1 MLPTIGNLRP
11 WADPRI
17 NQINRLPMHAT
28 MFRENR
34 MSLDGEWSFNLF
46 SHPDEVGSSVLGDL
60 QPDKTV
66 LVPGNWTMQDT
77 SDLPHYTNVE
87 MPFDG
92 APPELPARITTG
104 VYRRKFVVPDGWRE
118 SQTVLCVG
126 GAESVHAVYLNG
138 EFVGYGTDS
147 RLPSEY
153 DISKF
158 LVAGENIL
166 AIVVMRYSAMS
177 YIEDQDQWWMA
188 GLHRKVFVESRKEVC
203 ISDVVCEA
211 DFDHKKKLGNLTAT
225 TEVRFLHETRP
236 GFIVRTTLL
245 SPSGKTVG
253 KTQSKVV
260 PHVAAQ
266 PYLFAGHKASFN
278 WTVKNC
284 AAWSAEAPNLY
295 LVETELTAPSGEVI
309 ETIRQR
315 IGFRRVEV
323 RDRQLLVN
331 GQPIWIFG
339 VNRHD
344 HHPDKGS
351 TVSIEDMRRDLEVM
365 RRHNILAIRGAHYPN
380 DVAFYELCDELGM
393 YVVDE
398 ANIEGHAFNT
408 SICDDARYLSA
419 FVERGA
425 RMVQRDRNHPSII
438 LWSLGNETG
447 YGANHD
453 ALAGW
458 IRRTDSSRPLHYE
471 GAIFHGDKNRISKS
485 NWVDGGLHASDV
497 VCPMYVPIDAIKK
510 YGDDGLGTRP
520 LIMCEYSHAMG
531 NSNGSL
537 ADYWQVIN
545 NTPGLQGGFIWEFK
559 DHGLRQKFGADKS
572 RLAVGGDF
580 GDQPNDRSFVADGL
594 VSSDCEPHP
603 AMHEVAWVYRP
614 ITAEAKRIK
623 GRTKIL
629 VTNRQSFVGTESY
642 VASFELLV
650 NGAVTARGKLPTW
663 KLNARSSK
671 LFALP
676 CPVAAPT
683 KSEVHLNIV
692 WRLKRDDWFAP
703 KNHCVAWDQIELQ
716 RKPRAK
722 PKSGSRGATKD
733 SVGIKNRSS
742 VSEFE
747 KLLVSPIE
755 LFLWRSPVDN
765 DGYKLMPE
773 LFEKQGTGSK
783 AMQTWHKLGLD
794 QVDAESLVDHKV
806 SREVSAD
813 GRATV
818 FTHRVVVPKTFD
830 DLPRVGVRFSLPVG
844 FDSIDW
850 FGRGPY
856 ENYPDRN
863 SGSMLGEWT
872 STPDVPPYLVP
883 QEFGLRTDMRWVEF
897 TSSKSNQRV
906 RIEVLQP
913 LSMHFSATNYSAHD
927 LFAAENECNLKPRDE
942 LIVHLD
948 VAHRGLG
955 TASCGPDVLEKYRL
969 NAGTYVF
976 AYQVTVS

>member
-46 SHPDEVGSSVLGDL
+46 SHPDEVGSAVLCEL
-60 QPDKTV
+60 RSSKNIV
-66 LVPGNWTMQDT
+66 VPGNWTMQDT

-92 APPELPARITTG
+92 APPELPARIATG

-253 KTQSKVV
+253 KSQSKVV

-344 HHPDKGS
+344 HHPDRGS

-537 ADYWQVIN
+537 ADYWQVIC

-559 DHGLRQKFGADKS
+559 DHGLRQKLTDSKT

-614 ITAEAKRIK
+614 ITSEIK
-623 GRTKIL
+623 KVSGQTKIL

-642 VASFELLV
+642 LASFELLV
-650 NGAVTARGKLPTW
+650 DGVVTASGNLPNW
-663 KLNARSSK
+663 KVTARSSK

-676 CPVAAPT
+676 YRVVAPT
-683 KSEVHLNIV
+683 KSEVHLNIF
-692 WRLKRDDWFAP
+692 WRLMRESWFAP
-703 KNHCVAWDQIELQ
+703 KSHCVAWDQLELK
-716 RKPRAK
+716 RKPKAVLKVARRNSTK
-722 PKSGSRGATKD
+722 NVDGS
-733 SVGIKNRSS
+733 
-742 VSEFE
+742 SEFE
-747 KLLVSPIE
+747 KLLVSPVE
-755 LFLWRSPVDN
+755 LFLWRAPIDN

-773 LFEKQGTGSK
+773 LFETQGTGSK
-783 AMQTWHKLGLD
+783 AMQTWRDLSLD
-794 QVDAESLVDHKV
+794 RRSAEDLVKHEMLREMRTGG
-806 SREVSAD
+806 REVD
-813 GRATV
+813 
-818 FTHRVVVPKTFD
+818 FFHRVVVPKSLD
-830 DLPRVGVRFSLPVG
+830 DLPRVGVRFSLPDG
-844 FDSIDW
+844 FDKIRW
-850 FGRGPY
+850 FGRGPF

-872 STPDVPPYLVP
+872 AKPDAPPYLVP

-897 TSSKSNQRV
+897 TSTKSNQIV
-906 RIEVLQP
+906 QIEILQP
-913 LSMHFSATNYSAHD
+913 SSMHFSATNFSAHD
-927 LFAAENECNLKPRDE
+927 LFAAENQCDLKPRKE

-955 TASCGPDVLEKYRL
+955 TASCGPDVLENYRIKS
-969 NAGTYVF
+969 GKFSF
-976 AYQVTVS
+976 AYRVTVR

>member
-1 MLPTIGNLRP
+1 MLPTIGKLRP
-11 WADPRI
+11 WADPRV
-17 NQINRLPMHAT
+17 NQINRMPMHAT
-28 MFRENR
+28 MTRENR
-34 MSLDGEWSFNLF
+34 LSLDGEWSFDLF
-46 SHPDEVGSSVLGDL
+46 AHPDEVDSAILCELRANKSIV
-60 QPDKTV
+60 
-66 LVPGNWTMQDT
+66 VPGNWTMQDT
-77 SDLPHYTNVE
+77 GDFPHYTNIQ
-87 MPFDG
+87 MPFAG
-92 APPELPARITTG
+92 SPPDLPERIATG
-104 VYRRKFVVPDGWRE
+104 VYRRSFVVRDDWRQL
-118 SQTVLCVG
+118 QTVLCVG

-158 LVAGENIL
+158 LVTGENIL
-166 AIVVMRYSAMS
+166 AIVVIRYSAMS

-188 GLHRKVFVESRKEVC
+188 GLHRGVYIESRKNVC
-203 ISDVVCEA
+203 IADIVCET
-211 DFDHKKKLGNLTAT
+211 DFDSQKKLGTLTVDI
-225 TEVRFLHETRP
+225 EIGFFGKPKP
-236 GFIVRTTLL
+236 GFVVRTRLF
-245 SPSGKTVG
+245 SPGAKVIGKTHSVA
-253 KTQSKVV
+253 V
-260 PHVAAQ
+260 PHIAYQ
-266 PYLFAGHKASFN
+266 PYFFIGHKTNFSWVVN
-278 WTVKNC
+278 NC

-295 LVETELTAPSGEVI
+295 QVETELVAPSGEVI
-309 ETIRQR
+309 ETVRQR
-315 IGFRRVEV
+315 VGFRRVEV
-323 RDRQLLVN
+323 RNRQLLVN
-331 GQPIWIFG
+331 SQPIWIFG

-344 HHPDKGS
+344 HDPDKGS

-365 RRHNILAIRGAHYPN
+365 RRHNITAIRGAHYPN
-380 DVAFYELCDELGM
+380 DAAFYDLCDELGM

-408 SICDDARYLSA
+408 SICDDDRYLSS

-458 IRRTDSSRPLHYE
+458 IRRTDSTRPLHYE
-471 GAIFHGDKNRISKS
+471 GAIFHGDRNRISKS
-485 NWVDGGLHASDV
+485 NWVDGGLHASDI

-537 ADYWQVIN
+537 ADYWQVIS

-559 DHGLRQKFGADKS
+559 DHGLRQKLTDSKT

-614 ITAEAKRIK
+614 ITNEIK
-623 GRTKIL
+623 KIKSQVKIL
-629 VTNRQSFVGTESY
+629 VTNRQSFVGTENY
-642 VASFELLV
+642 LACFELLV
-650 NGAVTARGKLPTW
+650 DGVVTASGNLPNW
-663 KLNARSSK
+663 KVNARSSK

-676 CPVAAPT
+676 CRVVAPT
-683 KSEVHLNIV
+683 KSEVHLNIF
-692 WRLKRDDWFAP
+692 WRPKKDSWFASR
-703 KNHCVAWDQIELQ
+703 NHCVAWDQLELK
-716 RKPRAK
+716 RKPKAVLKVARRNSAK
-722 PKSGSRGATKD
+722 NTVGS
-733 SVGIKNRSS
+733 
-742 VSEFE
+742 SEFE
-747 KLLVSPIE
+747 KLLVSPVE
-755 LFLWRSPVDN
+755 LFLWRAPIDN

-783 AMQTWHKLGLD
+783 AMQTWRNLGLD
-794 QVDAESLVDHKV
+794 RQSAEDLVKHEMLRDVRAGGGEVDFFH
-806 SREVSAD
+806 
-813 GRATV
+813 
-818 FTHRVVVPKTFD
+818 HVVVPKSLD
-830 DLPRVGVRFSLPVG
+830 DLPRVGVRFSLPEG
-844 FDSIDW
+844 FDKIRW
-850 FGRGPY
+850 FGRGPF

-863 SGSMLGEWT
+863 SGSMLCEWAAK
-872 STPDVPPYLVP
+872 PDAPPYLVP

-897 TSSKSNQRV
+897 TSTKSNQIV
-906 RIEVLQP
+906 QIEILQP
-913 LSMHFSATNYSAHD
+913 SSMHFSATNFSAHD
-927 LFAAENECNLKPRDE
+927 LFAAENQCDLKPRKE

-955 TASCGPDVLEKYRL
+955 TASCGPEVLENYRIKS
-969 NAGTYVF
+969 GKFSF
-976 AYQVTVS
+976 AYRVTVR

>member
-1 MLPTIGNLRP
+1 MIVRK
-11 WADPRI
+11 
-17 NQINRLPMHAT
+17 NR
-28 MFRENR
+28 F
-34 MSLDGEWSFNLF
+34 SLDGEWSFDLF
-46 SHPDEVGSSVLGDL
+46 SDPDQVDSSVLRDL
-60 QPDKTV
+60 QRDKMV

-77 SDLPHYTNVE
+77 GDFPHYTNIQ
-87 MPFDG
+87 MPFIG
-92 APPELPARITTG
+92 SPPDLPNRIATG
-104 VYRRKFVVPDGWRE
+104 VYRRSFVLPDDWHE

-158 LVAGENIL
+158 LVARENIL

-188 GLHRKVFVESRKEVC
+188 GLHRSVYIESRKKVC
-203 ISDVVCEA
+203 ITDVVCET
-211 DFDHKKKLGNLTAT
+211 DYDNKKKLGSLTAT
-225 TEVRFLHETRP
+225 TEVRFTHETQS
-236 GFIVRTTLL
+236 GFTVRTTLL
-245 SPSGKTVG
+245 SPSGKAVG
-253 KTQSKVV
+253 KTRSKAV
-260 PHVAAQ
+260 PHIVEQ
-266 PYLFAGHKASFN
+266 PYVFVGHKTSFS

-295 LVETELTAPSGEVI
+295 QVETQLIAPSGEVI
-309 ETIRQR
+309 ETVRQR

-323 RDRQLLVN
+323 RNRQLLVN
-331 GQPIWIFG
+331 GQAVWIFG

-365 RRHNILAIRGAHYPN
+365 RRHNITAIRGSHYPN
-380 DVAFYELCDELGM
+380 DAAFYGLCDELGM

-408 SICDDARYLSA
+408 SICDDERYRSA

-447 YGANHD
+447 YGANHY

-458 IRRTDSSRPLHYE
+458 IRRADSSRPLHYE
-471 GAIFHGDKNRISKS
+471 GAIFHGDKNRISTS
-485 NWVDGGLHASDV
+485 NWVDGGLHASDI
-497 VCPMYVPIDAIKK
+497 VCPMYVSIDAIEK
-510 YGDDGLGTRP
+510 YGESGLGTRP

-537 ADYWQVIN
+537 ADYWQVIS

-559 DHGLRQKFGADKS
+559 DHGLRQKFGADKK

-603 AMHEVAWVYRP
+603 AMQEVAWVYRP
-614 ITAEAKRIK
+614 ITAEAKKIK
-623 GRTKIL
+623 SRTKIL
-629 VTNRQSFVGTESY
+629 VMNRQSFVGTESY

-650 NGAVTARGKLPTW
+650 NGVVTARGKLPTW
-663 KLNARSSK
+663 KLSPRSSK

-676 CPVAAPT
+676 CPVVAPT
-683 KSEVHLNIV
+683 KSEVHLNIL
-692 WRLKRDDWFAP
+692 WQLKRDEWFAP
-703 KNHCVAWDQIELQ
+703 KNHFVAWDQIELQ

-722 PKSGSRGATKD
+722 PKPSSRGAR
-733 SVGIKNRSS
+733 KNLSS
-742 VSEFE
+742 VSKFE
-747 KLLVSPIE
+747 RLLVSPVE
-755 LFLWRSPVDN
+755 LFLWRAPVDN

-806 SREVSAD
+806 LREISAD
-813 GRATV
+813 GRVTEFV
-818 FTHRVVVPKTFD
+818 HRVVVTRSLE

-844 FDSIDW
+844 FDLITW

-856 ENYPDRN
+856 ENYPDRK

-872 STPDVPPYLVP
+872 AKPDLPPYLIP
-883 QEFGLRTDMRWVEF
+883 QEFGLRTDTRWLELK
-897 TSSKSNQRV
+897 SSRSKQIV

-913 LSMHFSATNYSAHD
+913 SSMHFSATNYSAHD
-927 LFAAENECNLKPRDE
+927 LFVAENQCDLKPRQE
-942 LIVHLD
+942 LFVHLD

-955 TASCGPDVLEKYRL
+955 TASCGPDVLEEYRL
-969 NAGTYVF
+969 RSGTYSF
-976 AYQVTVS
+976 AYRVTVS